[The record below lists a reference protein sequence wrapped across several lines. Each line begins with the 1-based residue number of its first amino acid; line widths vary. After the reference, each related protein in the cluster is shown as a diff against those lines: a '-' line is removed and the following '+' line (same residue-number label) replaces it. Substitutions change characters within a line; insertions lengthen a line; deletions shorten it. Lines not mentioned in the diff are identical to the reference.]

1 MKVLVVG
8 SGGREHALVWAIRR
22 SARVTALFVA
32 PGNAGTGAVAENVDI
47 AATDI
52 DALVAFARERA
63 IDLTV
68 VGPEAP
74 LTAGIVDRFR
84 EAGLACYGPTAAAAR
99 LEGSKAFAKEFMQR
113 HHIPTAAFSVF
124 DDAAAAKAFARSLDA
139 PLVVKADGLAA
150 GKGVIIATTHEDAER
165 AIDDMMIDK
174 RFGEAGGRVVVEAYL
189 EGEEVSVHAI
199 CAGGRALLLPSSQD
213 HKRAFDN
220 DAGPN
225 TGGMGAIAPVPWIG
239 DDELKRVRSE
249 IIQPVLDGMQ
259 SEGTPFTG
267 TLYAGLMLTRSGPNV
282 LEFNTRFGDPETEVL
297 MPLAVDDIVDLF
309 AAAAADELPAG
320 AWTSDGA
327 AATIVLASGGYPD
340 SYPTGLAIDGLEG
353 DVPDTMVF
361 HAGTRHDDGRVVTA
375 GGRVLAVTGWA
386 GSLRGALDAA
396 YRRARTIRFDGAFM
410 RSDIGRRHLDNSG
423 SEIKKG

>member
-165 AIDDMMIDK
+165 AIDDMMIGK
-174 RFGEAGGRVVVEAYL
+174 RFGAAGGRVVVEAYL

-259 SEGTPFTG
+259 S
-267 TLYAGLMLTRSGPNV
+267 
-282 LEFNTRFGDPETEVL
+282 
-297 MPLAVDDIVDLF
+297 
-309 AAAAADELPAG
+309 
-320 AWTSDGA
+320 
-327 AATIVLASGGYPD
+327 
-340 SYPTGLAIDGLEG
+340 
-353 DVPDTMVF
+353 
-361 HAGTRHDDGRVVTA
+361 
-375 GGRVLAVTGWA
+375 
-386 GSLRGALDAA
+386 
-396 YRRARTIRFDGAFM
+396 
-410 RSDIGRRHLDNSG
+410 
-423 SEIKKG
+423 

>member
-52 DALVAFARERA
+52 DALVAFASERA

-165 AIDDMMIDK
+165 AIDDMMIGK
-174 RFGEAGGRVVVEAYL
+174 RFGAAGGRVVVEAYL

-267 TLYAGLMLTRSGPNV
+267 TLYAGLMWTRSGPKV

-297 MPLAVDDIVDLF
+297 RPLAGDDIVDLF

>member
-165 AIDDMMIDK
+165 AIDDMMIGK
-174 RFGEAGGRVVVEAYL
+174 RFGAAGGRVVVEAYL

-267 TLYAGLMLTRSGPNV
+267 TLYAGLMWTRSGPKV

-297 MPLAVDDIVDLF
+297 VPLAGDDIVDLF

>member
-267 TLYAGLMLTRSGPNV
+267 TLYAGLMWTRSGPKV

-297 MPLAVDDIVDLF
+297 MPLAGDDIVDLF

-423 SEIKKG
+423 SEITKG

>member
-165 AIDDMMIDK
+165 AIDDMMIGK
-174 RFGEAGGRVVVEAYL
+174 RFGAAGGRVVVEAYL

-267 TLYAGLMLTRSGPNV
+267 TLYAGLMWTRSGPKV

-297 MPLAVDDIVDLF
+297 MPLAGDDIVDLF

-423 SEIKKG
+423 SEITKG

>member
-52 DALVAFARERA
+52 DALVAFASERA

-84 EAGLACYGPTAAAAR
+84 EAGLGCYGPTAAAAR

-165 AIDDMMIDK
+165 AIDDMMIGK
-174 RFGEAGGRVVVEAYL
+174 RFGAAGGRVVVEAYL

-267 TLYAGLMLTRSGPNV
+267 TLYAGLMWTRSGPKV

-297 MPLAVDDIVDLF
+297 MPLAGDDIVDLF

>member
-52 DALVAFARERA
+52 DALVAFASERA

-165 AIDDMMIDK
+165 AIDDMMIGK
-174 RFGEAGGRVVVEAYL
+174 RFGAAGGRVVVEAYL

-267 TLYAGLMLTRSGPNV
+267 TLYAGLMWTRSGPKV

-297 MPLAVDDIVDLF
+297 MPLAGDDIVDLF

>member
-165 AIDDMMIDK
+165 AIDDMMIGK
-174 RFGEAGGRVVVEAYL
+174 RFGAAGGRVVVEAYL

-267 TLYAGLMLTRSGPNV
+267 TLYAGLMWTRSGPKV

-297 MPLAVDDIVDLF
+297 MPLAGDDIVDLF